1 MLENLKL
8 FDVYTVVQTYT
19 YSRDLADKSG
29 LVSNINGLALYSE
42 NKDKKKKAKQGYTQG
57 MTPIAKIVI
66 AISIKF
72 EIAIAISKKI
82 ADRDRDQFTYC

>member
-19 YSRDLADKSG
+19 YSRDLADKLG
-29 LVSNINGLALYSE
+29 LVSKINGLALYSE

-66 AISIKF
+66 AISILIKF
-72 EIAIAISKKI
+72 AIWIAITIAIW
-82 ADRDRDQFTYC
+82 